1 MELLNLSLLQLAG
14 VFGAI
19 AAFSVA
25 LYLLDRNRRRQVVAT
40 LRFWVMPGQP
50 APVTRRRRIQQ
61 PLSLLLQLLGMLLLL
76 LAIAEL
82 RFGNPLTR
90 RRDHVLV
97 LDNSAWMSAA
107 LPGRQN
113 NTLMD
118 MARANAIG
126 WLRAVPSSDRV
137 LLVRANGL
145 ATPATAWELDHRKIA
160 RAILETEPGAT
171 VLSLSQ
177 SLQFARNL
185 QRQGGSM
192 AGEVV
197 YVGPGRISRQ
207 EAASMAL
214 PETSALRILPVD
226 DPVDN
231 VGLRSVGARRSET
244 DPGAWQVLVRVRN
257 YGKTTRTASVTLNF
271 GHAPVGSQGVQLPA
285 ETEKEMNFTVRTNAA
300 GVLETR
306 LYPKDAFGADNFAA
320 LELPQHRSVHV
331 VVYSS
336 QPEAIRPALAS
347 DPRINAEYRTKAQ
360 YTPENDGLIIIDR
373 FSPDVAPK
381 GSVLWIDPPPD
392 KSPIPVKLRSTR
404 AANVQWIPG
413 QALTEGLR
421 AHSARAE
428 SASIFQTT
436 GSDIVAAQTE
446 EGPVM
451 VTRSTDGDKTRT
463 VVVGFEPFSG
473 AMRFELS
480 TPLLLANALRW
491 LSPQTFREIDVGTQS
506 AGSVAAPF
514 ADANKKDTIE
524 VLTESGAS
532 LPFNLRDRAITFFA
546 GDPSRVRVVS
556 GNTER
561 VYSLTLPEMWDVKWS
576 PPPGIRRGIPPL
588 SDPVRRSTALWP
600 WLALAGATLLLAE
613 WLLYG
618 RQTTSRLHVVPG
630 GMRRTA

>member
-1 MELLNLSLLQLAG
+1 MELLSLSLLQVVG

-25 LYLLDRNRRRQVVAT
+25 LYLLDRNRRKQVVAT

-61 PLSLLLQLLGMLLLL
+61 PLSLILQLLGMLLLL

-82 RFGNPLTR
+82 QFGNPLTR
-90 RRDHVLV
+90 HRDHVLV

-160 RAILETEPGAT
+160 RAILETEPGST

-177 SLQFARNL
+177 SLRFARNL
-185 QRQGGSM
+185 QRQSGAM

-226 DPVDN
+226 DPVEN

-257 YGKTTRTASVTLNF
+257 YGKSPRASSVTLNF
-271 GHAPVGSQGVQLPA
+271 GHAPVGSQTVQLPP
-285 ETEKEMNFTVRTNAA
+285 ESEKELNFTVRTNAA

-306 LYPKDAFGADNFAA
+306 LYPKDAFSADNFAA
-320 LELPQHRSVHV
+320 LELPQHRSLHV

-336 QPEAIRPALAS
+336 QPEAIQPALAA

-360 YTPENDGLIIIDR
+360 YTPQNDGLIIIDR
-373 FSPDVAPK
+373 FSPDVAPQ
-381 GSVLWIDPPPD
+381 GNVLWIDPPAD
-392 KSPIPVKLRSTR
+392 KSPVPVKQRSSQ
-404 AANVQWIPG
+404 AANVQWVPG
-413 QALTEGLR
+413 QPLTEGLR
-421 AHSARAE
+421 AHSTRVE
-428 SASIFQTT
+428 SASIFQK
-436 GSDIVAAQTE
+436 GVNDLVAAQTE
-446 EGPVM
+446 EGPIM
-451 VTRSTDGDKTRT
+451 IARSSDGGKLRT
-463 VVVGFEPFSG
+463 VVIGFEPFSG

-491 LSPQTFREIDVGTQS
+491 LSPETFREIDVGTQS

-514 ADANKKDTIE
+514 ADSNKKEGIE
-524 VLTESGAS
+524 VITEAGNS
-532 LPFNLRDRAITFFA
+532 LPFNVRDRSITFFA
-546 GDPSRVRVVS
+546 GDPSRVRVIS
-556 GNTER
+556 GNSER
-561 VYSLTLPEMWDVKWS
+561 VYSLTLPEMWDVKWI

-600 WLALAGATLLLAE
+600 WLALAGAALLLVE
-613 WLLYG
+613 WFVYG
-618 RQTTSRLHVVPG
+618 RQTTSRLRVVPG
-630 GMRRTA
+630 RMERAA